1 MLATPASTA
10 AAPRVRSQA
19 CWNPA
24 VPPPPAAGA
33 AEGRPVD
40 PLCAPGVV
48 DDPLCAPG
56 VVDDPLCAPGVVD
69 DPLCAPAV
77 VVSELCG
84 VLLFAEAPLLWPE
97 ATGGPGDGDPPGE
110 GVEAEQ
116 ADTAAEMSIAKVA
129 QPMMA
134 SIALSLTRATAG
146 RTFMEPPHA
155 SQQVAAL
162 FSGYSTRN
170 RYRRGARVTT
180 GRWPKAGPRKPAAT
194 RVKPIDGGHTMK

>member
-1 MLATPASTA
+1 MLTTPASTA
-10 AAPRVRSQA
+10 APPRVSSMV

-24 VPPPPAAGA
+24 VPPPPAAGGE
-33 AEGRPVD
+33 EGRPV
-40 PLCAPGVV
+40 AGVSG
-48 DDPLCAPG
+48 DDAGELACVSG
-56 VVDDPLCAPGVVD
+56 DDAG
-69 DPLCAPAV
+69 
-77 VVSELCG
+77 ELG
-84 VLLFAEAPLLWPE
+84 GLLPFEFGEALPECPE

-116 ADTAAEMSIAKVA
+116 ADTATEMSIAKVA

-155 SQQVAAL
+155 SRQVADQ

-170 RYRRGARVTT
+170 RHRKGARVTT

-194 RVKPIDGGHTMK
+194 RVKPMDGGHTMK

>member
-1 MLATPASTA
+1 M
-10 AAPRVRSQA
+10 V

-24 VPPPPAAGA
+24 VPPPPAAGGE
-33 AEGRPVD
+33 EGRPV
-40 PLCAPGVV
+40 AGVSG
-48 DDPLCAPG
+48 DDAGEDAGELACVSG
-56 VVDDPLCAPGVVD
+56 DDAG
-69 DPLCAPAV
+69 
-77 VVSELCG
+77 ELG
-84 VLLFAEAPLLWPE
+84 GLLLFEFGEALPECPE

-116 ADTAAEMSIAKVA
+116 ADTATEMSIAKVA

-155 SQQVAAL
+155 SRQVADQ

-170 RYRRGARVTT
+170 RHRKGARVTT

-194 RVKPIDGGHTMK
+194 RVKPMDGGHTMK

>member
-1 MLATPASTA
+1 M
-10 AAPRVRSQA
+10 V

-24 VPPPPAAGA
+24 VPPPPAAGGE
-33 AEGRPVD
+33 EGRPV
-40 PLCAPGVV
+40 AGVSG
-48 DDPLCAPG
+48 DDAGELACVSG
-56 VVDDPLCAPGVVD
+56 DDAG
-69 DPLCAPAV
+69 
-77 VVSELCG
+77 ELG
-84 VLLFAEAPLLWPE
+84 ELLPFESGEALPECLE

-116 ADTAAEMSIAKVA
+116 ADTAAEMSIATVA

-170 RYRRGARVTT
+170 RHRSAARVTT

-194 RVKPIDGGHTMK
+194 RVKPIDGGRTMK

>member
-10 AAPRVRSQA
+10 APPSVSSRV

-24 VPPPPAAGA
+24 VPPPPAAGGD
-33 AEGRPVD
+33 EGRPVD
-40 PLCAPGVV
+40 PLGVSDV
-48 DDPLCAPG
+48 GELGVSGDDDGELGGLLPLESGEAL
-56 VVDDPLCAPGVVD
+56 PLS
-69 DPLCAPAV
+69 L
-77 VVSELCG
+77 
-84 VLLFAEAPLLWPE
+84 E

-116 ADTAAEMSIAKVA
+116 ADTAAETSIATVA
-129 QPMMA
+129 QPMMV

-155 SQQVAAL
+155 SRQVAAL
-162 FSGYSTRN
+162 FSGHSTRS
-170 RYRRGARVTT
+170 RHRKGARATT

-194 RVKPIDGGHTMK
+194 RVKPMDGGHTMK

>member
-1 MLATPASTA
+1 M
-10 AAPRVRSQA
+10 V

-24 VPPPPAAGA
+24 VPPPPAAGGE
-33 AEGRPVD
+33 EGRPV
-40 PLCAPGVV
+40 APVGVP
-48 DDPLCAPG
+48 D
-56 VVDDPLCAPGVVD
+56 
-69 DPLCAPAV
+69 AV
-77 VVSELCG
+77 VGELGVSGDDDGELG
-84 VLLFAEAPLLWPE
+84 ELLPLESGEALPLSLE

-116 ADTAAEMSIAKVA
+116 ADTAAEKSIAMVA

-155 SQQVAAL
+155 SRQVAAL
-162 FSGYSTRN
+162 FSGHSTRN
-170 RYRRGARVTT
+170 RHRKGARVTT

-194 RVKPIDGGHTMK
+194 RVKPMDGGHTMK

>member
-1 MLATPASTA
+1 M
-10 AAPRVRSQA
+10 V

-24 VPPPPAAGA
+24 VPPPPAAGGE
-33 AEGRPVD
+33 EGRPVAGVAGD
-40 PLCAPGVV
+40 DAGELGGVV
-48 DDPLCAPG
+48 SGDDAG
-56 VVDDPLCAPGVVD
+56 
-69 DPLCAPAV
+69 
-77 VVSELCG
+77 ELG
-84 VLLFAEAPLLWPE
+84 GLLPPESGEALPECLE

-116 ADTAAEMSIAKVA
+116 ADTTAEMSIATVA

-170 RYRRGARVTT
+170 RHRRAARVTT

>member
-24 VPPPPAAGA
+24 VPPPPAAGGE
-33 AEGRPVD
+33 EGRPVD
-40 PLCAPGVV
+40 PLGVV
-48 DDPLCAPG
+48 AG
-56 VVDDPLCAPGVVD
+56 VVSGVV
-69 DPLCAPAV
+69 AG
-77 VVSELCG
+77 VVSG
-84 VLLFAEAPLLWPE
+84 VVTGVVPLASGEALPVSLE

-110 GVEAEQ
+110 GVEDEQ
-116 ADTAAEMSIAKVA
+116 AETAAEMSIAMVA
-129 QPMMA
+129 QPMMV

-155 SQQVAAL
+155 SRQVAAL
-162 FSGYSTRN
+162 FSGYGTRN
-170 RYRRGARVTT
+170 RHRKGARATT

>member
-1 MLATPASTA
+1 M
-10 AAPRVRSQA
+10 
-19 CWNPA
+19 
-24 VPPPPAAGA
+24 PPPPAAGGE
-33 AEGRPVD
+33 EGRPVAGD
-40 PLCAPGVV
+40 DAGVSG
-48 DDPLCAPG
+48 DDAGELACVSG
-56 VVDDPLCAPGVVD
+56 DDAG
-69 DPLCAPAV
+69 
-77 VVSELCG
+77 ELG
-84 VLLFAEAPLLWPE
+84 GLLPFESGEGLPVCLE

-116 ADTAAEMSIAKVA
+116 ADTAAEMSIATVA

-155 SQQVAAL
+155 SRQVEAL

-170 RYRRGARVTT
+170 RHRKGARVTT

-194 RVKPIDGGHTMK
+194 RVKPMDGGHTMK

>member
-1 MLATPASTA
+1 M
-10 AAPRVRSQA
+10 V
-19 CWNPA
+19 CWNSA
-24 VPPPPAAGA
+24 VPPPPAAGGE
-33 AEGRPVD
+33 EGRPV
-40 PLCAPGVV
+40 AGVSG
-48 DDPLCAPG
+48 DDAAVSG
-56 VVDDPLCAPGVVD
+56 DDAGELAC
-69 DPLCAPAV
+69 
-77 VVSELCG
+77 VSGDYAGELG
-84 VLLFAEAPLLWPE
+84 ELLPFESGEELPEWLE

-116 ADTAAEMSIAKVA
+116 ADTATEMSIAKVA

-155 SQQVAAL
+155 SRQVADQ

-170 RYRRGARVTT
+170 RHRKGARVTT

-194 RVKPIDGGHTMK
+194 RVKPMDGGHTMK

>member
-24 VPPPPAAGA
+24 VPPPPAAGGE
-33 AEGRPVD
+33 EGRPV
-40 PLCAPGVV
+40 APVGVP
-48 DDPLCAPG
+48 D
-56 VVDDPLCAPGVVD
+56 
-69 DPLCAPAV
+69 AV
-77 VVSELCG
+77 VGELGGLLPLASGEALPVSL
-84 VLLFAEAPLLWPE
+84 EAI
-97 ATGGPGDGDPPGE
+97 GGPGDGDAE
-110 GVEAEQ
+110 VVEDEQ
-116 ADTAAEMSIAKVA
+116 AETAAEMSIAMVA
-129 QPMMA
+129 QPMMV
-134 SIALSLTRATAG
+134 SIALSLTRATVG
-146 RTFMEPPHA
+146 RTLMEPPHA

-170 RYRRGARVTT
+170 RHRRGARVTT

>member
-10 AAPRVRSQA
+10 AAPRVSSMV
-19 CWNPA
+19 CWNSA
-24 VPPPPAAGA
+24 VPPPPAAGGE
-33 AEGRPVD
+33 EGRPVAGVAGD
-40 PLCAPGVV
+40 DAGDGRWRARLCLRRRAG
-48 DDPLCAPG
+48 
-56 VVDDPLCAPGVVD
+56 
-69 DPLCAPAV
+69 
-77 VVSELCG
+77 ELG
-84 VLLFAEAPLLWPE
+84 GLLPFESGEALPEWLE

-116 ADTAAEMSIAKVA
+116 ADTAAEMSIATVA

-170 RYRRGARVTT
+170 RHRREHA
-180 GRWPKAGPRKPAAT
+180 
-194 RVKPIDGGHTMK
+194 